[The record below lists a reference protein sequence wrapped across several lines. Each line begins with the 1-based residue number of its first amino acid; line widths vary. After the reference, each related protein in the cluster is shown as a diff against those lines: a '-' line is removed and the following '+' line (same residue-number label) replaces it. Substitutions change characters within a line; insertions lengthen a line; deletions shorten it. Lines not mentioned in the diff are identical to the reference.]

1 MTRTRDPDPDP
12 GSEGTAL
19 RLARPKAARMSSGG
33 VEGLLEA
40 AASLS
45 DGETPGTPTIGPGGI
60 PSRSP
65 RISGLLSAI
74 GGEDMGSAAAEAAA
88 AAERS
93 SQAPGGVCA
102 GAKGGPGGGGG
113 AGGGQA
119 HRGDAPAA
127 LNSVNHAAA
136 LAAALD
142 PNAYAAAI
150 AAFAKAA
157 PVPAAPQFPGLNPQ
171 LLVAWMTAAGMA
183 PQPQPAAHAASPWN
197 PAAIQQLAAQL
208 AAAQQQGAAAS
219 GSPRIS
225 PSEDEGRGGPPS
237 GCEPRTSARTRRSEQ
252 TSDRPRRAKIPYRM
266 CRHSPGRARRA
277 TLFECEGG
285 RRAAPARRRARA
297 VRAVADGKIKSKSRG
312 VRTEAG
318 GEAYQ

>member
-1 MTRTRDPDPDP
+1 
-12 GSEGTAL
+12 
-19 RLARPKAARMSSGG
+19 MSSGG

-88 AAERS
+88 ALGALKPG
-93 SQAPGGVCA
+93 PGGVCA
-102 GAKGGPGGGGG
+102 GAKGAP
-113 AGGGQA
+113 AA
-119 HRGDAPAA
+119 AAAPAAAKPTAATPPAA

-219 GSPRIS
+219 GSAHQP
-225 PSEDEGRGGPPS
+225 
-237 GCEPRTSARTRRSEQ
+237 
-252 TSDRPRRAKIPYRM
+252 
-266 CRHSPGRARRA
+266 
-277 TLFECEGG
+277 L
-285 RRAAPARRRARA
+285 
-297 VRAVADGKIKSKSRG
+297 
-312 VRTEAG
+312 
-318 GEAYQ
+318 